1 MIKQEIMTTLNT
13 KQPICLPSLKI
24 LSDYWTLRVIDELS
38 DGSSL
43 RFNELERRI
52 VGVNTA
58 TLAKRLKDM
67 QAGGLI
73 TRIEK
78 SRADVDYS
86 LTPLGKQAIPILEAV
101 NKFSAASQKANQWPN
116 LTNRN
121 RY

>member
-1 MIKQEIMTTLNT
+1 MPTLHT

-43 RFNELERRI
+43 RFNEIERRL

-58 TLAKRLKDM
+58 TLSKRLKEM
-67 QAGGLI
+67 QDGELI

-78 SRADVDYS
+78 SRADVTYC
-86 LTPLGKQAIPILEAV
+86 LTELGSEAIPLLNAV
-101 NKFSAASQKANQWPN
+101 NHFSAAKQRLSA
-116 LTNRN
+116 
-121 RY
+121 